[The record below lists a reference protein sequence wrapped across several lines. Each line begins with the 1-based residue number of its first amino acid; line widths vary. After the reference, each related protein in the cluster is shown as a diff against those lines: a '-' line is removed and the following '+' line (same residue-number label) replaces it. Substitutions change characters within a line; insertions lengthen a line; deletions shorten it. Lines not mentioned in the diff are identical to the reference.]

1 MPRIALSISYD
12 GRDWLGWQTQPSGK
26 TIQDQVEQ
34 AISAFTGSHHST
46 ICAGRT
52 DAGVH
57 AISQVIHLDTDVI
70 REDHSWVRG
79 LNAHLP
85 PSIAVQWAKVV
96 PDDFH
101 ARFSARS
108 RSYVYVIHNAPVP
121 QPLFHGRVGWVFRPM
136 NVSKMA
142 DSMQTLLGEHDF
154 SSFRSSQCQ
163 AATPVRTMLKASA
176 TSKGDLV
183 VFEFCANAF
192 LHHMVRNLVG
202 ALVLIGQGKK
212 PVSYL
217 QNLLDAKDRKLGA
230 PTFSS
235 AGLYLVSA
243 SYPGY
248 ELPSNVTEFRL
259 FGV

>member
-1 MPRIALSISYD
+1 MSYD
-12 GRDWLGWQTQPSGK
+12 GRDWLGWQTQPSGQ
-26 TIQDQVEQ
+26 TVQDQVER
-34 AISAFTGSHHST
+34 AISVFTGSHHPT

-57 AISQVIHLDTDVI
+57 ALNQVIHLDTTVI
-70 REDHSWVRG
+70 REEHSWVRG

-85 PSIAVQWAKVV
+85 SSIAVQWARQM

-108 RSYVYVIHNAPVP
+108 RSYVYVIHNAPVR
-121 QPLFHGRVGWVFRPM
+121 QPLLHGRTGWVF
-136 NVSKMA
+136 
-142 DSMQTLLGEHDF
+142 QTLNVPDMDKAIVSIVGEHDF

-163 AATPVRTMLKASA
+163 AATPIRNMLHARVERRQN
-176 TSKGDLV
+176 LV
-183 VFEFCANAF
+183 ILEFCANAF

-202 ALVLIGQGKK
+202 ALVLIGLGRK
-212 PVSYL
+212 PVSYM
-217 QNLLDAKDRKLGA
+217 QALLEAKDRKAGA
-230 PTFSS
+230 PTF
-235 AGLYLVSA
+235 APTGLYFMSA

-248 ELPSNVTEFRL
+248 ELPANMTDLPL

>member
-1 MPRIALSISYD
+1 MPKIALSISYD

-26 TIQDQVEQ
+26 TIQDQVEK
-34 AISAFTGSHHST
+34 AISAFLGSHHPT

-57 AISQVIHLDTDVI
+57 AISQVIHLDTEI
-70 REDHSWVRG
+70 LRESHSWVRG

-85 PSIAVQWAKVV
+85 PSIAVQWAKQV

-108 RSYVYVIHNAPVP
+108 RSYIYVIHQSPIR
-121 QPLFHGRVGWVFRPM
+121 QPLFHGRAGWVYQPLDE
-136 NVSKMA
+136 SKMESA
-142 DSMQTLLGEHDF
+142 MTFILGEHDF

-163 AATPVRTMLKASA
+163 AVTPVRTILNANLTRKQ
-176 TSKGDLV
+176 DLIIL
-183 VFEFCANAF
+183 EFCANAF

-202 ALVLIGQGKK
+202 ALVLIGQGRK
-212 PVSYL
+212 PVSYM
-217 QNLLDAKDRKLGA
+217 QDLLNAKDRTQGA
-230 PTFSS
+230 PTFSP
-235 AGLYLVSA
+235 AGLYFQSA

-248 ELPSNVTEFRL
+248 ELPSNMMNSPL

>member
-12 GRDWLGWQTQPSGK
+12 GHGWLGWQTQPSGN
-26 TIQDQVEQ
+26 TIQDQVER
-34 AISAFTGSHHST
+34 AIHAFTGSHHPT

-57 AISQVIHLDTDVI
+57 ALNQVVHLDTFISRDE
-70 REDHSWVRG
+70 RSWVRG

-85 PSIAVQWAKVV
+85 KSIAVQWAAQVHE
-96 PDDFH
+96 DFH

-108 RSYVYVIHNAPVP
+108 RSYVYVIHNAPVRH
-121 QPLFHGRVGWVFRPM
+121 PLLQARTGWVFRPLDE
-136 NVSKMA
+136 SKIA
-142 DSMQTLLGEHDF
+142 NALEVILGEHDF

-163 AATPVRTMLKASA
+163 AASPIRNMLNA
-176 TSKGDLV
+176 TVTKKQNLV
-183 VFEFCANAF
+183 IIEFCANAF

-212 PVSYL
+212 PTSYMHE
-217 QNLLDAKDRKLGA
+217 LLEAKDRRLGA
-230 PTFSS
+230 PTFSAS
-235 AGLYLVSA
+235 GLYFKSA
-243 SYPGY
+243 AYPDY
-248 ELPSNVTEFRL
+248 ELPVNVTDLPL